1 VEEDATALSV
11 LTVIGVVTAVGL
23 AAVVTSIAGF
33 GFALLSVPLLAV
45 VLDAKQAV
53 AVASL
58 LSVLSTGVLLARF
71 HDHVQWPTAG
81 RQLGAAVLG
90 MPLGLYVLVTADEDV
105 LRVVIA
111 VMVLLATGLIA
122 SGIRIR
128 RAGRSIDVGAGFLSG
143 VLNASIGT
151 NGPPIVLAL
160 QSRGLEPEPF
170 RATVAVVF
178 TASNLLTVGL
188 LALAGRY
195 TAEVLA
201 VSAMGLP
208 TSVLGWWVGA
218 RLARRIPAERF
229 RGIVLGLLV
238 FAAVLA
244 LGSVAFA

>member
-1 VEEDATALSV
+1 VSV

-58 LSVLSTGVLLARF
+58 LSVLSTAVLFARF

-90 MPLGLYVLVTADEDV
+90 MPLGLFVLVTVDETV
-105 LRVVIA
+105 LRLLIA
-111 VMVLLATGLIA
+111 VMVLVATVLIA
-122 SGIRIR
+122 SGIRVR
-128 RAGRSIDVGAGFLSG
+128 RASGTIDIGAGFVSG
-143 VLNASIGT
+143 ILNASVGT

-160 QSRGLEPEPF
+160 QSRGLEPDPF
-170 RATVAVVF
+170 RATVAAVF
-178 TASNLLTVGL
+178 TASNLLTATL
-188 LALAGRY
+188 LALAGRF
-195 TAEVLA
+195 TEEVLA
-201 VSAMGLP
+201 AAALGLP
-208 TSVLGWWVGA
+208 SSVLGWWVGA
-218 RLARRIPAERF
+218 RLARRIPPERF

-238 FAAVLA
+238 FSAALA
-244 LGSVAFA
+244 LASVAFG